1 MTPNVV
7 LVSGVGSRLGGNLA
21 ARLAADPEVERV
33 LGVDITPPPQDV
45 QRTLGRTEFVHA
57 DIRSPAIARVISSAR
72 VDTVVH
78 AATTVNPPGP
88 ARRAVIKEMNV
99 VGTMRLLAACQRV
112 QTVRRLVVKSTAA
125 VYGAGP
131 RASAVCAEEHP
142 PGDLASGGYARDG
155 VDVESYVRG
164 FARRRPDV
172 AVTVLRLANLIG
184 STLDTVLTRYF
195 SMPVVPT
202 VLGFDPRV
210 QLLHSQDALAVLTR
224 AATRDLPGVYNVGG
238 DGVLTLMQAI
248 RRARRMPL
256 PLPRSAIPTAARI
269 LGGARRVD
277 FSPDQLRYLQHGR
290 VVDTTRLRTMF
301 GYTPRWTTAAALDDY
316 VTGSGSRPTLA
327 DDLLAGVERRLLR
340 GGGHR

>member
-1 MTPNVV
+1 MTPTVV

-21 ARLAADPEVERV
+21 AQLAADPDVERI

-45 QRTLGRTEFVHA
+45 QRTLGRTEFVRA
-57 DIRSPAIARVISSAR
+57 DIRSPAIAKVISSAR

-78 AATTVNPPGP
+78 AAPMVHSPGP
-88 ARRAVIKEMNV
+88 QGRAAIKEMNV

-131 RASAVCAEEHP
+131 RASAVCAEENP
-142 PGDLASGGYARDG
+142 PVELASGGYASDG
-155 VDVESYVRG
+155 VEVESYVRG

-172 AVTVLRLANLIG
+172 AVTVLRLANLIS

-195 SMPVVPT
+195 AMPVVPT

-210 QLLHSQDALAVLTR
+210 QLLHSQDALAVLVR
-224 AATRDLPGVYNVGG
+224 AATRDLPGVYNVSG

-248 RRARRMPL
+248 LRAGRVPL

-269 LGGARRVD
+269 LSGTRPVD
-277 FSPDQLRYLQHGR
+277 VSPDQLRYLQHGR

-301 GYTPRWTTAAALDDY
+301 GYTPKWTTVDALDDY
-316 VTGSGSRPTLA
+316 VTGSGLRPTLA
-327 DDLLAGVERRLLR
+327 DDLLAGVKRRLR
-340 GGGHR
+340 GSYR